1 MSLFYIFYISPFFS
15 LQYFSLVRQLSSK
28 FELTLSQTL
37 IILSIPFDGV
47 TISDLS
53 EKLGID
59 ISTMTRN
66 VQRIEKKNLV
76 KRLPNPDDK
85 RSIKLFLSQRGVTLS
100 NSLNLEISASLDSIL
115 EKYDLKTSNQIKNNL
130 ENLSWDL
137 YLYRQN
143 LK

>member
-1 MSLFYIFYISPFFS
+1 MSVVENLSELS
-15 LQYFSLVRQLSSK
+15 LQYFALVRQLSSK

-37 IILSIPFDGV
+37 VLLSIPFDGI
-47 TISDLS
+47 TLSELS

-66 VQRIEKKNLV
+66 IQRIEKKNLI

-85 RSIKLFLSQRGVTLS
+85 RSIKLFLSQRGNTLA
-100 NSLNLEISASLDSIL
+100 NSINLEISVSLEQII
-115 EKYDLKTSNQIKNNL
+115 EKYDLKVSNQIKNNL
-130 ENLSWDL
+130 ENLSWDI

>member
-1 MSLFYIFYISPFFS
+1 MNVIENLSELS
-15 LQYFSLVRQLSSK
+15 LQYFALVRQLSAK

-37 IILSIPFDGV
+37 ILLSIPFDGI

-66 VQRIEKKNLV
+66 IQRIEKKNLIS
-76 KRLPNPDDK
+76 RLPNPDDK
-85 RSIKLFLSQRGVTLS
+85 RSIKLLLSKRGATLT
-100 NSLNLEISASLDSIL
+100 NSINLEISVSLESIFN
-115 EKYDLKTSNQIKNNL
+115 KYDLKTSNQIKNNL

>member
-1 MSLFYIFYISPFFS
+1 MSIIENLSEISI
-15 LQYFSLVRQLSSK
+15 QYFALVRQLSSK

-37 IILSIPFDGV
+37 ILLSISFDGI

-66 VQRIEKKNLV
+66 IQRIEKKNLV

>member
-1 MSLFYIFYISPFFS
+1 MSIIENLSEISI
-15 LQYFSLVRQLSSK
+15 QYFALVRQLSSK

-37 IILSIPFDGV
+37 ILLSISFDGI

-66 VQRIEKKNLV
+66 IQRIEKKNLV

-115 EKYDLKTSNQIKNNL
+115 EKYDLKISNKIKNNL

>member
-1 MSLFYIFYISPFFS
+1 MSIIENLSELS
-15 LQYFSLVRQLSSK
+15 LQYFALVRQLSSK

-37 IILSIPFDGV
+37 ILLSIPFDGV

-66 VQRIEKKNLV
+66 IQRIEKKNLV

-85 RSIKLFLSQRGVTLS
+85 RSIKLFLSQRGITLS
-100 NSLNLEISASLDSIL
+100 NSLNLEISTSLDNIL
-115 EKYDLKTSNQIKNNL
+115 DKYDLKISNQIKNNL

>member
-1 MSLFYIFYISPFFS
+1 MSIIENLSELS
-15 LQYFSLVRQLSSK
+15 LQYFALVRQLSSK

-37 IILSIPFDGV
+37 VLLSIPFDGV
-47 TISDLS
+47 TVSDLS

-66 VQRIEKKNLV
+66 IQRIEKKKLI
-76 KRLPNPDDK
+76 KRLTNPNDK
-85 RSIKLFLSQRGVTLS
+85 RSIKLFLSKRGSTLS
-100 NSLNLEISASLDSIL
+100 DSINSEISISLETIL
-115 EKYDLKTSNQIKNNL
+115 DKYDLKISNQIKNNL
-130 ENLSWDL
+130 ENLSWDI

>member
-1 MSLFYIFYISPFFS
+1 MSIIENLSELS
-15 LQYFSLVRQLSSK
+15 LQYFALVRQLSSK

-37 IILSIPFDGV
+37 ILLSIPFDGV

-66 VQRIEKKNLV
+66 IQRIEKKNLV

-85 RSIKLFLSQRGVTLS
+85 RSIKLFLSQRGTTLS
-100 NSLNLEISASLDSIL
+100 NSLNLEISTSLDNIL
-115 EKYDLKTSNQIKNNL
+115 DKYDLKISNQIKNNL

>member
-1 MSLFYIFYISPFFS
+1 MSVVENLSELS
-15 LQYFSLVRQLSSK
+15 LQYFALVRQLSSK

-37 IILSIPFDGV
+37 VLLSIPFDGI
-47 TISDLS
+47 TLSELS

-66 VQRIEKKNLV
+66 IQRIEKKNLI

-85 RSIKLFLSQRGVTLS
+85 RSIKLFLSQRGNTLS
-100 NSLNLEISASLDSIL
+100 NSINLEISVSLEQII
-115 EKYDLKTSNQIKNNL
+115 EKYDLKVSNQIKNNL
-130 ENLSWDL
+130 ENLSWDI
-137 YLYRQN
+137 YLHRQN